1 MATSFLKEYL
11 LSQLCKLGINP
22 CPTKEE
28 EKPVVVKQTLV
39 EAGYCPHIP
48 TDNVPIAFLPAMLR
62 LDKQSWLNALSI
74 EANFSTDV
82 EDGDLVCPRS
92 VNNSKDF
99 ISNIAELRD
108 SVWVPVN
115 RVDNTAS
122 TDEDTPRIWGIAYK
136 HVGRVMFGPLVF
148 HHRFSFK
155 TGDIL
160 YVGESGSI
168 VKDNTGVVLGIC
180 LAPGSIFID
189 LSVSSSKLALEALEE
204 TVDGLKNSVEDV
216 KNSLGEIVDAVNS
229 IQRQLND
236 KLGVGDDVSSNTVTA
251 SGSDTARELADRFAD
266 VINVKDFGAKG
277 DMETDD
283 TAAIQAAIDHG
294 RIDKRLVFLPSGTYL
309 ISSPI
314 IVYKNTTILGASLY
328 NTIIKL
334 KDNSNCNVIETYK
347 FSSFYATGGDNVSDY
362 PDLPVNFSIENIT
375 IDGNRNKNYNGIA
388 SQANTGC
395 GILIYGRSFIV
406 NNIFIHD
413 CAGNGFHSALRH
425 RSINHEADTIDDFN
439 KSYITNIFVKGT
451 SFEGFIFEGSADI
464 FVNNILV
471 GECHYPNATTA
482 ESAIGS
488 SLVFP
493 GESIDGIVFD
503 SYDPDDDGPVNKS
516 AGTAEIGFIHAY
528 SCLQGYCVRFSGSS
542 TRINADNVHAEGGIG
557 CLYVTAGVKG
567 NINKISTRNNQY
579 GAVSLQR
586 PFVDI
591 YTSSG
596 LHIGAIAVNKSATDV
611 GARSGIIVNSRY
623 VSIDCVNIIGGRTPG
638 HGLVVNSISQISK
651 VVCNYMHGET
661 SDNDYSVGIIIG
673 NTALTSTIGS
683 IDIIDCDIAILCK
696 SDNLP
701 SILGGGITRTNGANV
716 SQDSQQ
722 IVFEKSPNIY
732 ALKNWGITLNDKG
745 TYKFSKFSG
754 YVVYDSD
761 NSGEVQ
767 TLSVDH
773 KMWRTPKINEIQ
785 LGLWTSDLALHPV
798 YYAVKEVSATTVTLL
813 VNCPSGATSRYN
825 ILVNI

>member
-1 MATSFLKEYL
+1 MITRKQTVKKYTVTTGVLNYNIPFPIYESGDVLVIWSDNNEGFDEHTLSLGSDYGVTINSAGDGGTVTLKSDRVPIGAILAVVSNIPETQELSLSHTAEVDTKSTEKELDRQVQMIQQLSDALDRCVKVGVTSELTPDEMLKAIFKVYHDILESL
-11 LSQLCKLGINP
+11 AETGSITGAI
-22 CPTKEE
+22 
-28 EKPVVVKQTLV
+28 PVVATGTT
-39 EAGYCPHIP
+39 E
-48 TDNVPIAFLPAMLR
+48 
-62 LDKQSWLNALSI
+62 
-74 EANFSTDV
+74 
-82 EDGDLVCPRS
+82 PR
-92 VNNSKDF
+92 
-99 ISNIAELRD
+99 
-108 SVWVPVN
+108 
-115 RVDNTAS
+115 
-122 TDEDTPRIWGIAYK
+122 
-136 HVGRVMFGPLVF
+136 PL
-148 HHRFSFK
+148 K
-155 TGDIL
+155 
-160 YVGESGSI
+160 
-168 VKDNTGVVLGIC
+168 
-180 LAPGSIFID
+180 
-189 LSVSSSKLALEALEE
+189 
-204 TVDGLKNSVEDV
+204 
-216 KNSLGEIVDAVNS
+216 
-229 IQRQLND
+229 
-236 KLGVGDDVSSNTVTA
+236 
-251 SGSDTARELADRFAD
+251 DRFAD
-266 VINVKDFGAKG
+266 IINVKDFGAKG
-277 DMETDD
+277 DGITDD
-283 TAAIQAAIDHG
+283 TEAIQAAVNYGCTNGKSIF
-294 RIDKRLVFLPSGTYL
+294 VPSGIYI

-314 IVYKNTTILGASLY
+314 IIYKNTSIFGASLY
-328 NTIIKL
+328 NTILRL
-334 KDNSNCNVIETYK
+334 KNNANCNVIETYK
-347 FSSFYATGGDNVSDY
+347 FLSFYASGGDNVSDY
-362 PDLPVNFSIENIT
+362 PDLPVNFSIECIT
-375 IDGNRNKNYNGIA
+375 IDGNRDNNYNGIV

-406 NNIFIHD
+406 NNVFIHD
-413 CAGNGFHSALRH
+413 CSGNGFHSALRH
-425 RSINHEADTIDDFN
+425 KSINHEADTIDDFN
-439 KSYITNIFVKGT
+439 KSYITNIFIKGT

-471 GECHYPNATTA
+471 GECYSPNATTA
-482 ESAIGS
+482 ESAIGN

-503 SYDPDDDGPVNKS
+503 SYDPDDDGPVSKS

-611 GARSGIIVNSRY
+611 GARSGVLVNSRY
-623 VSIDCVNIIGGRTPG
+623 VSIDCVNIIGSRTSG
-638 HGLVVNSISQISK
+638 HGLVVNSVSQISK
-651 VVCNYMHGET
+651 VVCNYLHGET
-661 SDNDYSVGIIIG
+661 SDNAYSVGIIIG
-673 NTALTSTIGS
+673 NTALTATIGS
-683 IDIIDCDIAILCK
+683 IDILDCDIAILCK

-798 YYAVKEVSATTVTLL
+798 YYAVKTVSDTTVTLL
-813 VNCPSGATSRYN
+813 VNVPSGATSIYN